1 MTDSWD
7 SAADGWDDN
16 ADVRHYSE
24 MAFAA
29 WQDRL
34 CDSMPDLA
42 QGRVLDF
49 GCGTGLLA
57 EKFAPL
63 CRQVVAIDPSAA
75 MIDVLKTKIAGR
87 EFENI
92 TALPI
97 TVDADN
103 AAAEPALAEPF
114 DLIVASSVCSF
125 LADYE
130 ATLQT
135 LTTLLKPGG
144 VFVQW
149 DWAADMPETR
159 IRSAF
164 DKAGLRA
171 DVIAEVFAMEMG
183 DSAMPVVMGA
193 GQVHINA
200 YP

>member
-7 SAADGWDDN
+7 SAADGWDNN

-34 CDSMPDLA
+34 SDSTPDLA

-75 MIDVLKTKIAGR
+75 MIDVLKAKIAGR
-87 EFENI
+87 GFENI

-97 TVDADN
+97 TVDADS
-103 AAAEPALAEPF
+103 AVAEPALAEPF

-125 LADYE
+125 LPDYE

-135 LTTLLKPGG
+135 LTTLLGPGG

-149 DWAADMPETR
+149 DWASDMSESR
-159 IRSAF
+159 IATAF
-164 DKAGLRA
+164 DRAGLTPLLIGDA
-171 DVIAEVFAMEMG
+171 FAMEMG

-193 GQVHINA
+193 GKSP
-200 YP
+200 Y

>member
-34 CDSMPDLA
+34 SDSTPDLA

-75 MIDVLKTKIAGR
+75 MIDVLKAKIAGR
-87 EFENI
+87 DIENI

-149 DWAADMPETR
+149 DWAADMPEDR
-159 IRSAF
+159 IRNAF

-193 GQVHINA
+193 GKSP
-200 YP
+200 Y

>member
-34 CDSMPDLA
+34 SDSTPDLA

-75 MIDVLKTKIAGR
+75 MIDVLKAKIAGR
-87 EFENI
+87 DIENI

-149 DWAADMPETR
+149 DWAADMPEDR
-159 IRSAF
+159 IRNAF